1 MPRGPR
7 RRHSASVSRL
17 KALLSLVEDFG
28 RLTLANAGLT
38 SAKWKHVVAGWT
50 IAAGKGTSVAL
61 GSLISTTFSSTNAT
75 IKAKNPASGVGP
87 AFWVTD
93 SGNYWAV
100 VKNTTN
106 ICQTCSACGQYNS
119 CSYCSSYAYGSNASC
134 GCASYTQT
142 TCCNQYNYGPDG
154 SCGCA
159 SYTTTSCC
167 NGYGTCTVCSSY
179 GTQTCCVAYSNYE
192 CCIASVP
199 FYYTCCTGY
208 TTSSCCTEYYTYYGN
223 FCCAAYVY
231 NSYKGGV
238 VCGQPTFCAVTL
250 CFSYGTCTTCSSY
263 SECSG
268 SYCAVYGSCQQC
280 VAYGSCTVCTGYS
293 QQSCCTSYT
302 SCTVCAANNSCQY
315 CTGYTSC
322 TVCGAYNQCQYC
334 DGYSYGPNASC
345 GCASSY
351 TYNCNCADH
360 HKIDLIKKEGG
371 SETVIS
377 STSNS
382 TTAIAGIK
390 VTTDGNSVTAQAY
403 SDVNYSSQVGSDLTT
418 TNAGQK
424 SKDHGII
431 SRASNASQGY
441 TIDEFRVN

>member
-7 RRHSASVSRL
+7 RRHGASISRL
-17 KALLSLVEDFG
+17 KALLSLVEDFS
-28 RLTLANAGLT
+28 RLTLVNAGAT

-50 IAAGKGTSVAL
+50 MAAGKATSVAM
-61 GSLISTTFSSTNAT
+61 GSLISTTFSSTNAV
-75 IKAKNPASGVGP
+75 IKAKNPASGIGP

-119 CSYCSSYAYGSNASC
+119 CSYCSSYAYGSDSSC

-142 TCCNQYNYGPDG
+142 TCCNQYG
-154 SCGCA
+154 
-159 SYTTTSCC
+159 YT
-167 NGYGTCTVCSSY
+167 TVCSSY
-179 GTQTCCVAYSNYE
+179 GTQSCCTAYTYVV
-192 CCIASVP
+192 CCSAGFSTY
-199 FYYTCCTGY
+199 YYTCCAQY
-208 TTSSCCTEYYTYYGN
+208 ASSSCCTEYYTYYGR

-238 VCGQPTFCAVTL
+238 VCGQYYDCAVTL
-250 CFSYGTCTTCSSY
+250 CFSYGTCNTCVAY
-263 SECSG
+263 SECSVSTCLG
-268 SYCAVYGSCQQC
+268 YGGCLQCSTYGSCQ
-280 VAYGSCTVCTGYS
+280 VCTGYS
-293 QQSCCTSYT
+293 EQFT
-302 SCTVCAANNSCQY
+302 
-315 CTGYTSC
+315 CTGYTAC

-334 DGYSYGPNASC
+334 NGYSYGASAAC
-345 GCASSY
+345 GCAASY

-360 HKIDLIKKEGG
+360 HKIDLIKKENGT
-371 SETVIS
+371 ETVIS

-390 VTTDGNSVTAQAY
+390 VTTDGNNVTAQAY
-403 SDVNYSSQVGSDLTT
+403 SDVNYSSQVGSNLTT
-418 TNAGQK
+418 TNSGQK

>member
-1 MPRGPR
+1 MPRVPR
-7 RRHSASVSRL
+7 RRHGASISRL
-17 KALLSLVEDFG
+17 KALLSLVEDFS
-28 RLTLANAGLT
+28 RLTLVNAGAT

-50 IAAGKGTSVAL
+50 MAAGKATSVSI
-61 GSLISTTFSSTNAT
+61 GSLISTTFSSTNAV
-75 IKAKNPASGVGP
+75 IKAKNPASGIGP

-119 CSYCSSYAYGSNASC
+119 CSYCSSYAYGSDSSC

-142 TCCNQYNYGPDG
+142 TCCNQYG
-154 SCGCA
+154 
-159 SYTTTSCC
+159 YT
-167 NGYGTCTVCSSY
+167 TVCSSY
-179 GTQTCCVAYSNYE
+179 GTQSCCTAYRYVV
-192 CCIASVP
+192 CCAAGFSTY
-199 FYYTCCTGY
+199 YYTCCQAY
-208 TTSSCCTEYYTYYGN
+208 TSSSCCTEYYTYYGN

-238 VCGQPTFCAVTL
+238 VCGQYYSCSVTQ
-250 CFSYGTCTTCSSY
+250 CFSYGTCETCSSY
-263 SECSG
+263 GTCSVSTCLGYGGCLECST
-268 SYCAVYGSCQQC
+268 YGQCQ
-280 VAYGSCTVCTGYS
+280 VCTGYS
-293 QQSCCTSYT
+293 EQFT
-302 SCTVCAANNSCQY
+302 
-315 CTGYTSC
+315 CTGYTAC

-334 DGYSYGPNASC
+334 NGYSYGASAAC
-345 GCASSY
+345 GCASTY

-360 HKIDLIKKEGG
+360 HKIDLIKKENGT
-371 SETVIS
+371 ETVLS

-390 VTTDGNSVTAQAY
+390 VTTDGNNVTAQAY
-403 SDVNYSSQVGSDLTT
+403 SDVNYSSQVGSNLTT
-418 TNAGQK
+418 TNSGQK

>member
-17 KALLSLVEDFG
+17 KALLSLVEDFS
-28 RLTLANAGLT
+28 RLTLVNAGTT
-38 SAKWKHVVAGWT
+38 SAKWKQVISGWT
-50 IAAGKGTSVAL
+50 IAAGKGTSVAI
-61 GSLISTTFSSTNAT
+61 GSLISTTFSSTNAV

-87 AFWVTD
+87 AFWITD

-106 ICQTCSACGQYNS
+106 ICQTCSACGVYNS
-119 CSYCSSYAYGSNASC
+119 CSYCSSYAYGADSSC

-142 TCCNQYNYGPDG
+142 QCCNTYG
-154 SCGCA
+154 
-159 SYTTTSCC
+159 YV
-167 NGYGTCTVCSSY
+167 TVCSSY
-179 GTQTCCVAYSNYE
+179 STTTCCTAYSTYE
-192 CCIASVP
+192 CCIVNVP

-208 TTSSCCTEYYTYYGN
+208 SSTTCCTEYYTYYGR

-238 VCGQPTFCAVTL
+238 VCGQYIFCSQTL

-268 SYCAVYGSCQQC
+268 SYCSMYGSCQQC
-280 VAYGSCTVCTGYS
+280 STYGQCQVCSGYS
-293 QQSCCTSYT
+293 EQFT
-302 SCTVCAANNSCQY
+302 

-334 DGYSYGPNASC
+334 NGYSYGPSAAC

-351 TYNCNCADH
+351 TYNCNCADQ
-360 HKIDLIKKEGG
+360 HKIELIKKENG
-371 SETVIS
+371 SETVVS

-382 TTAIAGIK
+382 SSQIAGIK
-390 VTTDGNSVTAQAY
+390 VTTDGNNVTAQAY
-403 SDVNYSSQVGSDLTT
+403 SDTNYSSQTGSNLTAVNT
-418 TNAGQK
+418 GQK

>member
-17 KALLSLVEDFG
+17 KALLSLVEDFS
-28 RLTLANAGLT
+28 RLTLVNAGTT
-38 SAKWKHVVAGWT
+38 SAKWKQVISGWT
-50 IAAGKGTSVAL
+50 IAAGKGTSVAI
-61 GSLISTTFSSTNAT
+61 GSLISTTFSSTNAV

-119 CSYCSSYAYGSNASC
+119 CSYCSSYAYGSDSSC

-142 TCCNQYNYGPDG
+142 QCCNAYG
-154 SCGCA
+154 
-159 SYTTTSCC
+159 YV
-167 NGYGTCTVCSSY
+167 TVCSSY
-179 GTQTCCVAYSNYE
+179 GTTSCCTAYRYVV
-192 CCIASVP
+192 CCAAGFSTY
-199 FYYTCCTGY
+199 YYTCCQAY
-208 TTSSCCTEYYTYYGN
+208 TSSSCCTEYYTYYGN

-238 VCGQPTFCAVTL
+238 VCGQYFACSQTL
-250 CFSYGTCTTCSSY
+250 CFSYGTCETCSSY
-263 SECSG
+263 GTCSVSTCLGYGGCLECST
-268 SYCAVYGSCQQC
+268 YGSCQ
-280 VAYGSCTVCTGYS
+280 VCTGYS
-293 QQSCCTSYT
+293 EQFT
-302 SCTVCAANNSCQY
+302 

-334 DGYSYGPNASC
+334 NGYSYGPSAAC

-351 TYNCNCADH
+351 TYNCNCADQ
-360 HKIDLIKKEGG
+360 HKIELIKKENG
-371 SETVIS
+371 SETVVS

-382 TTAIAGIK
+382 SSQIAGIK
-390 VTTDGNSVTAQAY
+390 VTTDGNNVTAQAY
-403 SDVNYSSQVGSDLTT
+403 SDTNYSSQIGSNLSAVNT
-418 TNAGQK
+418 GQK